1 MPRRERQLLWCA
13 SLRAACAPSRWCRGA
28 RPAWSWAT
36 TATATPAGGGTR
48 PWTASGSAAW
58 TTPTGSQCSLAR
70 SLAHAASGAGVAT
83 HVSPCPLRFVFF
95 LDPCNIDIVQRKMK
109 SVALC
114 VALCPPRLLHTYHDL
129 MTFATLNGDSSPHAR
144 ARAEEVAK
152 NDEAPGAEPGPSRFF
167 PGGPFGAGKKRQLRP
182 A

>member
-1 MPRRERQLLWCA
+1 MCAFTVVSGGAARLVLGYDSYGNTCGRRNPPLDGVRL
-13 SLRAACAPSRWCRGA
+13 
-28 RPAWSWAT
+28 
-36 TATATPAGGGTR
+36 
-48 PWTASGSAAW
+48 SGLDHTDRKSV
-58 TTPTGSQCSLAR
+58 LAR